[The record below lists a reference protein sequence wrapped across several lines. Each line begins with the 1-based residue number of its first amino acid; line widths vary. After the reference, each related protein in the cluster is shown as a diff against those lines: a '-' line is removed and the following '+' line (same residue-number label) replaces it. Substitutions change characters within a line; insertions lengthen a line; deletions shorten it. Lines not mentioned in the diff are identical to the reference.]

1 MSEDQV
7 SEWRSKAAAVRAE
20 YWRGTAKSGTG
31 PAANPMAELAPEF
44 AQLMA
49 DISFGETYANP
60 ALDLKTRALCTVAAL
75 VALGEE
81 SYAGN
86 WMGNALRAG
95 ASSEE
100 IVELLRQLFFYVGS
114 TRTLRGFAAAKSAFA
129 DGGLH

>member
-1 MSEDQV
+1 MSGDRID
-7 SEWRSKAAAVRAE
+7 EWRSKAAKVRAR
-20 YWRGTAKSGTG
+20 YWRGTAKTGAG
-31 PAANPMAELAPEF
+31 PAANPMAELAPDF

-81 SYAGN
+81 TYAAN

-95 ASSEE
+95 ATSEE
-100 IVELLRQLFFYVGS
+100 VVELLKQLFFYVGS
-114 TRTLRGFAAAKSAFA
+114 TRTLCGFAAAKSAFA
-129 DGGLH
+129 ENV